1 MPFELVFD
9 RWRQR
14 DSDEPP
20 ANDTDLRM
28 GPFHG
33 GSVFSCTIDLD
44 LEQEA
49 ELRAAIAN
57 GAVPV
62 VWVASRD
69 AKPPGIVTVA
79 AQKVPLEARNV
90 FACVHDDTT
99 WGILV
104 ILSEL
109 DRRVTRPDLYRI
121 VGDDIAREEVD
132 ASLKKLA
139 RAGLVATVAE
149 TPADIG
155 NYETSKLEVTCLGE
169 IALKVTLEFLPPLPA
184 TPIGRIMDDLLS
196 LETELPQDTPARK
209 AVHALRERIHRG
221 EI

>member
-20 ANDTDLRM
+20 ANDTELRM

-33 GSVFSCTIDLD
+33 GSVFPCTIRLDLD
-44 LEQEA
+44 QEA
-49 ELRAAIAN
+49 ELRAAIAG

-62 VWVASRD
+62 FWVTSRD
-69 AKPPGIVTVA
+69 TTPPGIVTVA
-79 AQKVPLEARNV
+79 ASKVPLEARNI
-90 FACVHDDTT
+90 FACVHDDRT

-121 VGDDIAREEVD
+121 VGDDLSREEVD
-132 ASLKKLA
+132 KSLHKLGN
-139 RAGLVATVAE
+139 AGLVATVAE

-155 NYETSKLEVTCLGE
+155 NYETSKIEVTRLGE
-169 IALKVTLEFLPPLPA
+169 IALKVTLEFRPSLPT
-184 TPIGRIMDDLLS
+184 TPVGRIHYELLDI
-196 LETELPQDTPARK
+196 EIGLPEGSPART
-209 AVHALRERIHRG
+209 AVRGLRERIHRG
-221 EI
+221 EV